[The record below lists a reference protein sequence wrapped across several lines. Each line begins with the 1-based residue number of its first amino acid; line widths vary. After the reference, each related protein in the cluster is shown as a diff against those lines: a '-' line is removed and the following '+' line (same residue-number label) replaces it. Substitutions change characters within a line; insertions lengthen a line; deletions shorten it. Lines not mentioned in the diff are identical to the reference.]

1 MLFKNIDY
9 CDENFTVRRGNIAVR
24 GDAIVSVSAEPP
36 RGDFGEV
43 IDGGGR
49 LLLPGLVNAHCHV
62 PMTLLRGYGEGLPL
76 DRWLNERV
84 YPFEDLMTDEDAYW
98 AGLLGIA
105 EMLACGVTS
114 FSDLYNFCESI
125 AEAVKVSG
133 IRANLSR
140 GLVSFDGGALR
151 DSFRFAE
158 AVRLIDGWHGA
169 ENGRILV
176 DASIHAEYTSHEGFV
191 RDLAAYAKERGVGVH
206 IHLSETKKE
215 HGECVANRGVTPAE
229 YFARAGV
236 FDSRVTAAHCVHV
249 TDSDMELLRQY
260 NVTAVHCPSSNL
272 KLGSGVA
279 PIPKLLEKGVNV
291 ALGTDGASSN
301 NNLNLFEELH
311 LAAMLHRGAAMNPS
325 LLPPAETLK
334 IATANGAAAQGR
346 GDTGVIR
353 EGYKADFAV
362 LSLNKPHLTPVH
374 DLLSD
379 AVFAAQG
386 SDVELTVV
394 DGKILYRDGKF
405 LTFDVSEAMEKSAAA
420 ARRIADSL
428 RQSDE

>member
-1 MLFKNIDY
+1 
-9 CDENFTVRRGNIAVR
+9 
-24 GDAIVSVSAEPP
+24 
-36 RGDFGEV
+36 
-43 IDGGGR
+43 
-49 LLLPGLVNAHCHV
+49 
-62 PMTLLRGYGEGLPL
+62 MTLLRGYGEGLPL
-76 DRWLNERV
+76 DRWLTERV
-84 YPFEDLMTDEDAYW
+84 YPFEDKMTDEDAYW
-98 AGLLGIA
+98 ASLLGIA
-105 EMLACGVTS
+105 EMLASGVTS

-125 AEAVKVSG
+125 GEAVKISG

-158 AVRLIDGWHGA
+158 TARLIDNWHGA

-215 HGECVANRGVTPAE
+215 HDECVANRGVTPAE

-249 TDSDMELLRQY
+249 TASDIALLREK
-260 NVTAVHCPSSNL
+260 NVTAAHCPSSNL

-279 PIPKLLEKGVNV
+279 PVPTLLEKGVNV

-311 LAAMLHRGAAMNPS
+311 LAAMLHRGVAMNPS
-325 LLPPAETLK
+325 LLPPAEALRL
-334 IATANGAAAQGR
+334 ATVNGAAAQGR
-346 GDTGVIR
+346 RDTGLIKP
-353 EGYKADFAV
+353 GFKADFAV
-362 LSLNKPHLTPVH
+362 LNLNRPHLTPVH
-374 DLLSD
+374 DPLSSV
-379 AVFAAQG
+379 VFSAQG
-386 SDVELTVV
+386 SDVEMTVA

-405 LTFDVSEAMEKSAAA
+405 LPFDVFEAMEKANAA

-428 RQSDE
+428 